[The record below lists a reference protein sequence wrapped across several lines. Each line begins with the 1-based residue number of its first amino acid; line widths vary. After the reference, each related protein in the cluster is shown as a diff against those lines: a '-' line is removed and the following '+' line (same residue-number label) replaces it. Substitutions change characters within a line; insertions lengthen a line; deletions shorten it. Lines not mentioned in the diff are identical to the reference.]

1 MPVYI
6 GASGWQYRHW
16 RADRFYPRGLKTVDE
31 LAFYAE
37 RFQVVEV
44 NNTFYR
50 LPQSGVFSKWAAGTP
65 DDFIF
70 VVKASRFLTHIKR
83 LKDPEEPVDRF
94 MQRAKHLGRKLG
106 PVLLQLPPNFPC
118 DVARLEAAL
127 AAFGKDV
134 RLAVEFRH
142 PSWFVDEV
150 RATLERRNA
159 ALCIAD
165 RHSRLVTP
173 GWRTADWGYIR
184 FHEGSAMP
192 HPCYGEAALESRADL
207 LSRLFGRGVDV
218 YAFFNNDPRGCAVR
232 DAALFAGAVEREG
245 LEPTRVPAPIAVEQ
259 A

>member
-16 RADRFYPRGLKTVDE
+16 RSGRFYPRGLTTTDE

-50 LPQSGVFSKWAAGTP
+50 LPESAVFSKWAAGTP
-65 DDFIF
+65 DDFVV

-83 LKDPEEPVDRF
+83 LKDPEEPVERF
-94 MQRAKHLGRKLG
+94 MQRAKHLGSKLG
-106 PVLLQLPPNFPC
+106 PILLQLPPNFDC
-118 DVARLEAAL
+118 DLARLEGTL
-127 AAFGKDV
+127 AAFPKDV

-150 RATLERRNA
+150 RRALERHNA

-173 GWRTADWGYIR
+173 DWRTAGWGYIR
-184 FHEGSAMP
+184 FHEGSATP
-192 HPCYGEAALESRADL
+192 HPCYGEAALESRAAL
-207 LSRLFGRGVDV
+207 LGRLFGRDADV
-218 YAFFNNDPRGCAVR
+218 YAFFNNDPRGCAIR
-232 DAALFAGAVEREG
+232 DASLFARALERHG
-245 LEPTRVPAPIAVEQ
+245 LDPTRVPAPIAVG
-259 A
+259 